1 MKIKFWGARG
11 SIPCPGPDTVKY
23 GGNTSCIELCF
34 NEINRQIIIDA
45 GSGLRELGN
54 NMMVNDISKEPI
66 NTEIFLTHT
75 HSDHIMGIP
84 FFSPIYLK
92 GTKLKIYGPVSFEND
107 TLKDIIGNQMSYQY
121 FPIRQIE
128 LASQIDYIELK
139 EGQVKTKNDNI
150 SITAKLLNHSI
161 LCLGY
166 RIEYQDKVVCTLYD
180 SEPFQN
186 IFSIDPKD
194 PSYDKTMADEGE
206 KTAQIQNKLLE
217 NFLKNADLVIRDAQ
231 YTEEEYQASKKGWG
245 HTSMEYAIESTK
257 KAGVKRL
264 ALFHHD
270 PLSSDRKLDELTEKL
285 CKSNTAE
292 NMEIF
297 FAKEGMEII
306 L

>member
-1 MKIKFWGARG
+1 
-11 SIPCPGPDTVKY
+11 
-23 GGNTSCIELCF
+23 
-34 NEINRQIIIDA
+34 
-45 GSGLRELGN
+45 
-54 NMMVNDISKEPI
+54 
-66 NTEIFLTHT
+66 
-75 HSDHIMGIP
+75 
-84 FFSPIYLK
+84 
-92 GTKLKIYGPVSFEND
+92 
-107 TLKDIIGNQMSYQY
+107 
-121 FPIRQIE
+121 
-128 LASQIDYIELK
+128 
-139 EGQVKTKNDNI
+139 
-150 SITAKLLNHSI
+150 
-161 LCLGY
+161 
-166 RIEYQDKVVCTLYD
+166 
-180 SEPFQN
+180 
-186 IFSIDPKD
+186 
-194 PSYDKTMADEGE
+194 MADEGE